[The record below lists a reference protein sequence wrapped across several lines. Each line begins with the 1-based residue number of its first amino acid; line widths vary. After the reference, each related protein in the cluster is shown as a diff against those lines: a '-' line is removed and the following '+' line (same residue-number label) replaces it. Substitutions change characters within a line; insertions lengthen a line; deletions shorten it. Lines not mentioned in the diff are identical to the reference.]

1 MLTDHCATLGQ
12 TKSRTKKEN
21 SIDMR
26 VSLSLMNAAI
36 ILVLYMTFSLK
47 KKKKLYTSYIKDHSL
62 NFLDGGKTI
71 HA

>member
-1 MLTDHCATLGQ
+1 MPMLTDHCATLGQ

-36 ILVLYMTFSLK
+36 IRVYDFLK
-47 KKKKLYTSYIKDHSL
+47 KKEKLYTSYIKDHSL